1 MQVPDFEKSKA
12 YALKRLNEEIPST
25 MVYHSL
31 QHTRDE
37 VAPAAER
44 LAELENLNGEDRTLL
59 LTAVY
64 FHDLG
69 YIEGLNNHEE
79 SSARIASQVLP
90 RFGYSSRQIN
100 IIRDMI
106 MATKMPQSPRTHAEQ
121 ILADSDLDVLGA
133 GNYFSRSEDL
143 RQELASGGK
152 LFSDI
157 EWFTNQLNLLEN
169 HSYFCNSAHQLRDA
183 GKKKNIAHVKDM
195 INMIG

>member
-59 LTAVY
+59 FTAVY

-69 YIEGLNNHEE
+69 YIKGLNDHEE

-106 MATKMPQSPRTHAEQ
+106 MATKMPQSPHTHAEQ

-133 GNYFSRSEDL
+133 ENYFSRSEDL

-169 HSYFCNSAHQLRDA
+169 HSYFCISAQQLRDA
-183 GKKKNIAHVKDM
+183 GKKKNIVLVKDM